1 MDATIAP
8 VPRRRAKPATKPGAK
23 SGTKGGGRF
32 FHVEVRPAKDF
43 VAFRVQKFN
52 GSIERVAGQRADGS
66 WATATW
72 LIGKDHAHLA
82 NGRLITD
89 SDAADRLLARLGSA
103 PVHIAGDRFRAKRLR
118 TIARRAACAGT
129 RRSA

>member
-1 MDATIAP
+1 MAAVIAP
-8 VPRRRAKPATKPGAK
+8 VHRRRAKPGA
-23 SGTKGGGRF
+23 KGGGRF
-32 FHVEVRPAKDF
+32 FHVEVRPSNEF
-43 VAFRVQKFN
+43 VAFRVQPF
-52 GSIERVAGQRADGS
+52 GSGFERVAGRRADGS